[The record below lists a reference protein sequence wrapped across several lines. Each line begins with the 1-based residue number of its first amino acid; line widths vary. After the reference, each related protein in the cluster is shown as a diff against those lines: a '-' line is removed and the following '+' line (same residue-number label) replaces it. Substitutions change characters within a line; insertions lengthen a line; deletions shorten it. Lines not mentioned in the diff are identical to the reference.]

1 MNMLDDENVAIPGRG
16 RSLRPQ
22 NLLFIFSDEH
32 NRDITGCYGNTLV
45 KTPHMDALAARGTR
59 FDAAYTNCPICVPA
73 RASLAAG
80 RYVHEIG
87 CWDNAHPY
95 DGSAPGWGHRL
106 IETGHDVT
114 AIGKLHYR
122 NATDPTGFSQ
132 QVNTLNVVDG
142 LGDLLGMIR
151 RELPE
156 RGNARKLA
164 EDAGRGE
171 STYTQ
176 YDRDI
181 ATASKAWLENRAAN
195 PTDKPW
201 MLFVGFVLPHF
212 PLVAP
217 NEFFDLYDPA
227 KMPMPRLTGAG
238 ETPDHPVLM
247 AQRACMNYA
256 DYFDDERTRIA
267 LAAYYGMVSFL
278 DHNIG
283 ILLKALEDSGLAGD
297 TRVIYTSDH
306 GDNLGNRGYW
316 GKSVMYEDSAAVPMI
331 MAGDDIPQGHVVKT
345 PVSLVDL
352 HPTFLA
358 ALGESDAADEPPRP
372 GKSLF
377 DLARNEQPDRV
388 AFSEYHAAGANT
400 GVYMIRKGQWK
411 YIHYV
416 GHRPQ
421 LFDLAA
427 DPHEAD
433 DLGASPEHAAKLAEL
448 EGELQKILDP
458 DAVNDRAFADQER
471 RIAQHGGEEALKKRG
486 DFGYTPAPGQTPV
499 FG

>member
-1 MNMLDDENVAIPGRG
+1 
-16 RSLRPQ
+16 LRPQ
-22 NLLFIFSDEH
+22 NLLFILSDEH
-32 NRDITGCYGNTLV
+32 NRDITGCYGNRLV
-45 KTPHMDALAARGTR
+45 ETPHMDALAARGTR

-95 DGSAPGWGHRL
+95 DGSDQGWGHRL

-122 NATDPTGFSQ
+122 NETDPTGFSE

-151 RELPE
+151 RELPA

-164 EDAGRGE
+164 ADAGRGE
-171 STYTQ
+171 STYTR

-181 ATASKAWLENRAAN
+181 AAASKAWLENRAKS
-195 PTDKPW
+195 PEGKPW

-217 NEFFDLYDPA
+217 DEFFDLYDPA
-227 KMPMPRLTGAG
+227 KMPMPRQTGAG
-238 ETPDHPVLM
+238 EIPDHPVLK

-256 DYFDDERTRIA
+256 DYFDDERTRTA

-283 ILLKALEDSGLAGD
+283 QLLDVLETTGLAAN

-306 GDNLGNRGYW
+306 GDNLGTRGFW
-316 GKSVMYEDSAAVPMI
+316 GKSVMYEEAVAVPLI
-331 MAGDDIPQGHVVKT
+331 MAGEGIAKGHLVKT

-352 HPTFLA
+352 APTFLE
-358 ALGESDAADEPPRP
+358 ALGEAP
-372 GKSLF
+372 GAEGETWPGRSL
-377 DLARNEQPDRV
+377 LEMARKPDDPQRV
-388 AFSEYHAAGANT
+388 VFSEYHAVGATAGM
-400 GVYMIRKGQWK
+400 YMIRKGRWK
-411 YIHYV
+411 YVHYV

-421 LFDLAA
+421 LFDLDA
-427 DPHEAD
+427 DPHEAT
-433 DLGASPEHAAKLAEL
+433 DLGESPQHEAVRAEL
-448 EGELQKILDP
+448 EAELRKIVDP
-458 DAVNDRAFADQER
+458 DAINAQAFADQEAK
-471 RIAQHGGEEALKKRG
+471 IQAYGGSDQIRQRG